1 MNILLCGA
9 VVMIVIS
16 LMIAWMVTFAKYF
29 VMPGFSNLAGSADVL
44 LKGHIDYVL
53 MSLFCLAFYAVKIP
67 LPDTLCWI
75 IVVGGITNPGIFLII
90 AFKSDCWKYW
100 MMRVYTATTFLLTTI
115 GFLWVCSGYV
125 STASAT

>member
-16 LMIAWMVTFAKYF
+16 LLIAWMVTFAKYF
-29 VMPGFSNLAGSADVL
+29 VMPGFSNLAGSAGVL

-53 MSLFCLAFYAVKIP
+53 MALFCLAFYATKIP
-67 LPDTLCWI
+67 LPNALCWI
-75 IVVGGITNPGIFLII
+75 IVIGGITNPGIFLII

-100 MMRVYTATTFLLTTI
+100 AMRVYTATTFLLTTI
-115 GFLWVCSGYV
+115 GFLWVCTEYV
-125 STASAT
+125 RAASAT